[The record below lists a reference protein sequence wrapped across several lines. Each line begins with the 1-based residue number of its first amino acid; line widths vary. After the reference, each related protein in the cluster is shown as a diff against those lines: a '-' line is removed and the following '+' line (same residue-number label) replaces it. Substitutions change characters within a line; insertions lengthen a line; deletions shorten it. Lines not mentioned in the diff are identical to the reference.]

1 MSITSPFYLRS
12 SNGSGFIYLHVSD
25 HRISEICLFQ
35 DRATFETYHFDIQN
49 LINKASAFQLS
60 EINASVFED
69 ALKQFLE
76 RSGMIPLTKAL
87 HLTLL
92 PLPTPKQIEQ
102 AAILSEALKDD
113 FPF

>member
-1 MSITSPFYLRS
+1 MSITSPFYLQS

-35 DRATFETYHFDIQN
+35 DRATFETYHFDIQK
-49 LINKASAFQLS
+49 LITKASAFQLS
-60 EINASVFED
+60 EVNASVFED
-69 ALKQFLE
+69 ALQQFFE
-76 RSGMIPLTKAL
+76 RSGINPIEKAL
-87 HLTLL
+87 PLNLL
-92 PLPTPKQIEQ
+92 PLPTTKQIQQ